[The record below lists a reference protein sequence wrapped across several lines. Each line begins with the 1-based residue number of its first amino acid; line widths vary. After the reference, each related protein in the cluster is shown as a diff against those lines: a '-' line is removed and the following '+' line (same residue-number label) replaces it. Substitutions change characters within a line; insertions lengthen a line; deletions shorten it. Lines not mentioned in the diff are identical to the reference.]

1 MKKNS
6 ILFFLLLFLSMN
18 GQSQLVK
25 IELQANGL
33 TCSMCSLS
41 IQKQLQTIHEVD
53 SIYTNI
59 ETSTYFIILKNNNN
73 LTPNI
78 FKEKVEKAGFFV
90 GNFIATANIDV
101 MDKNLYILIDDCK
114 LNNTE
119 VKFQVIDKGFVTA
132 KEFKKLSKQYKSIVT
147 YTANNEN
154 DFHIKL
160 IEP

>member
-1 MKKNS
+1 MLFILSKNG
-6 ILFFLLLFLSMN
+6 L
-18 GQSQLVK
+18 SQLAK
-25 IELQANGL
+25 IELQATGL

-41 IQKQLQTIHEVD
+41 IQKQLQTIKEVD

-59 ETSTYFIILKNNNN
+59 ETSTYFIILKKNNK

-90 GNFIATANIDV
+90 GNFIATANLDA
-101 MDKNLYILIDDCK
+101 MDKNSYILVDDCK

-119 VKFQVIDKGFVTA
+119 IKFHVIDKGFVTA
-132 KEFKKLSKQYKSIVT
+132 QEFKKLSKQYKRIQT
-147 YTANNEN
+147 YTSNNEN

>member
-1 MKKNS
+1 MKKNY
-6 ILFFLLLFLSMN
+6 ILIILLFILSKN
-18 GQSQLVK
+18 GLSQLVK
-25 IELQANGL
+25 IELQATGL

-41 IQKQLQTIHEVD
+41 IQKQLKTIHEVD

-59 ETSTYFIILKNNNN
+59 ETSTYFILLKKNNN
-73 LTPNI
+73 LTPNL

-90 GNFIATANIDV
+90 GSFIATANLDA
-101 MDKNLYILIDDCK
+101 MDKNLYILVDDCK
-114 LNNTE
+114 LGHRE

-132 KEFKKLSKQYKSIVT
+132 KAFKKLSKQYKSLVT

>member
-25 IELQANGL
+25 IELQATGL

-41 IQKQLQTIHEVD
+41 IQKQLKTIHEVD

-59 ETSTYFIILKNNNN
+59 ETSTYFILLKKNNNLN
-73 LTPNI
+73 PNI
-78 FKEKVEKAGFFV
+78 FKEKLEKAGFFV

-154 DFHIKL
+154 DFHIKI

>member
-1 MKKNS
+1 MYKNIFKFIIIRINNNYLTDVEKKKTLHS
-6 ILFFLLLFLSMN
+6 
-18 GQSQLVK
+18 
-25 IELQANGL
+25 
-33 TCSMCSLS
+33 
-41 IQKQLQTIHEVD
+41 H
-53 SIYTNI
+53 TNI

>member
-1 MKKNS
+1 
-6 ILFFLLLFLSMN
+6 
-18 GQSQLVK
+18 
-25 IELQANGL
+25 
-33 TCSMCSLS
+33 
-41 IQKQLQTIHEVD
+41 
-53 SIYTNI
+53 
-59 ETSTYFIILKNNNN
+59 
-73 LTPNI
+73 
-78 FKEKVEKAGFFV
+78 
-90 GNFIATANIDV
+90 

>member
-6 ILFFLLLFLSMN
+6 ILIILLLFLSKN
-18 GQSQLVK
+18 GLSQLVK
-25 IELQANGL
+25 IELQATGL

-59 ETSTYFIILKNNNN
+59 ETSTYFIRLKKNNNLN
-73 LTPNI
+73 PNI

-114 LNNTE
+114 LHNTE

-132 KEFKKLSKQYKSIVT
+132 KEFKKLSKQYKSILT
-147 YTANNEN
+147 YTANSEN

>member
-1 MKKNS
+1 MAYEDFNGYCKC
-6 ILFFLLLFLSMN
+6 MN
-18 GQSQLVK
+18 G
-25 IELQANGL
+25 
-33 TCSMCSLS
+33 
-41 IQKQLQTIHEVD
+41 
-53 SIYTNI
+53 Y
-59 ETSTYFIILKNNNN
+59 
-73 LTPNI
+73 
-78 FKEKVEKAGFFV
+78 
-90 GNFIATANIDV
+90 V

-132 KEFKKLSKQYKSIVT
+132 KEFKKLSKQYKGIVT